1 LANTEGKPL
10 NPRITDRFTRT
21 MTAIANKKPVEY
33 GPTPAGCIRF
43 LTIDRESTPIH
54 WYFNTIFSHDR
65 TFQEWR
71 DVAASWRS
79 NSLPAKYQRE
89 LRLDATSNP
98 FFETVAAATA
108 LEALL
113 EKEMRIRHI
122 VRKCVAK
129 LRTRV
134 AARNCVGADADLYT
148 TEPIPPAAMVKVQ
161 IRGRTYCF
169 HRITAA
175 RTILNSLQHASYGI
189 AMPQEP
195 KNPYTNLPWTL
206 AQKIALTEQIGCLSW
221 AIHKPIPPLLVAW
234 RNCDY
239 DLNKFFKQN
248 SRTLRIRA
256 AQTFFEDLADAD
268 ALDIYM
274 ETVADLYDEFSDDV
288 NVQTGSA
295 LVTRLLQEQ
304 LLPTHLK
311 KEWKVVIVGAWTHRN
326 YDFVVGFDS
335 YEDLLEEFERLHKR
349 SKVWWL
355 LQPRRSPLEEVARAS
370 LFSN

>member
-1 LANTEGKPL
+1 
-10 NPRITDRFTRT
+10 
-21 MTAIANKKPVEY
+21 MTAIRHKKPVDY

-43 LTIDRESTPIH
+43 LTVCREDAPIH
-54 WYFNTIFSHDR
+54 WYYNTIFSHDR
-65 TFQEWR
+65 TFNEWLE
-71 DVAASWRS
+71 VAASWRS
-79 NSLPAKYQRE
+79 NSLPEKYQRP
-89 LRLDATSNP
+89 LRLDGTTNP
-98 FFETVAAATA
+98 FFETVAAAAA
-108 LEALL
+108 LETLL
-113 EKEMRIRHI
+113 TKEMRIRHKWI
-122 VRKCVAK
+122 ARVRA
-129 LRTRV
+129 RI
-134 AARNCVGADADLYT
+134 AARNTVGADCDLFT
-148 TEPIPPAAMVKVQ
+148 TAPIPPAAAVKVM

-206 AQKIALTEQIGCLSW
+206 AQKIALTEQIGRLSW

-288 NVQTGSA
+288 NVHTGSA
-295 LVTRLLQEQ
+295 IVTRLLQEQ
-304 LLPTHLK
+304 LLPAHLK
-311 KEWKVVIVGAWTHRN
+311 KEWKAVIVGAWTHRN
-326 YDFVVGFDS
+326 YNFVVGFDS

-355 LQPRRSPLEEVARAS
+355 LQPRSSPLEEVARVLQNDLSAS
-370 LFSN
+370 P

>member
-1 LANTEGKPL
+1 
-10 NPRITDRFTRT
+10 
-21 MTAIANKKPVEY
+21 MTAFANKKPVEY

-43 LTIDRESTPIH
+43 LTIDRASSPIH

-65 TFQEWR
+65 TFQEWC

-89 LRLDATSNP
+89 LRFDATGSNP
-98 FFETVAAATA
+98 FFETLAAAAA
-108 LEALL
+108 LETLMA
-113 EKEMRIRHI
+113 KEMRIRHI

-129 LRTRV
+129 LRARV
-134 AARNCVGADADLYT
+134 AARNCVGADSDLYT
-148 TEPIPPAAMVKVQ
+148 TEPIPPAGMVKVQ

-189 AMPQEP
+189 SLPQEP

-206 AQKIALTEQIGCLSW
+206 AQKITLTEQIGRLSW
-221 AIHKPIPPLLVAW
+221 AIHKPIPALLVAW

-239 DLNKFFKQN
+239 DLGLFFKLN

-256 AQTFFEDLADAD
+256 AQTFFANLEDAD

-274 ETVADLYDEFSDDV
+274 ETVEDLYEECDDDDAI
-288 NVQTGSA
+288 QTGSSI
-295 LVTRLLQEQ
+295 VCRLLREQ
-304 LLPTHLK
+304 LLPPHIK
-311 KEWKVVIVGAWTHRN
+311 KEWKAVVVGAWTHKN

-335 YEDLLEEFERLHKR
+335 YEDLLEEFERIHKR
-349 SKVWWL
+349 SKAWWL
-355 LQPRRSPLEEVARAS
+355 LQPRSVRPSPLEEVARTLQNDLAAS
-370 LFSN
+370 P